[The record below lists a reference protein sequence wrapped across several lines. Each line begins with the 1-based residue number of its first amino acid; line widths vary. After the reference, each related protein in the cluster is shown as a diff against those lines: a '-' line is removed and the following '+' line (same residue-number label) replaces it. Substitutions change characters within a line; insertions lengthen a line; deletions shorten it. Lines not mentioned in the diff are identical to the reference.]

1 VERTGSFTGM
11 EKNDIMGLAHLDRD
25 YLNKDFQKYIVN
37 PKKNKGDN
45 TYTDGDKEERLK
57 RQKEYLQERI
67 TKDGMEIDKYENY
80 ELQQDGRFEE
90 TPRLAFKE
98 TFSLKKVINKA
109 GRNYLLDIG
118 KLIGSQLKLEESE
131 LKLRQNDLWL
141 AYARTI
147 GNSITLQIPKGYIVE
162 GYQDLNLNVDNESG
176 SFVSTAK
183 VEGDKLVVTTKKIY
197 KKNFDKKELWPNYI
211 AFLEAG
217 YKFTQTKIVLKKQ

>member
-1 VERTGSFTGM
+1 
-11 EKNDIMGLAHLDRD
+11 
-25 YLNKDFQKYIVN
+25 
-37 PKKNKGDN
+37 
-45 TYTDGDKEERLK
+45 
-57 RQKEYLQERI
+57 
-67 TKDGMEIDKYENY
+67 MEIDKYENY

-141 AYARTI
+141 AYARMI